1 MRIAARMKFAAAWM
15 AAAWLGTLPTLAQ
28 QQQPQQE
35 PTTEHPDVELRTFE
49 VAEGFE
55 VNLFASEPM
64 IVNPLN
70 INWDAHGR
78 MWVATSEIYPQ
89 ILPGQTPSDKIV
101 ILEDTDGDGRADR
114 HTVFADNLLIP
125 TGVLPGDGGVYVAAS
140 TELLHLVDTDGDGKA
155 DRTRVVLSGFGTG
168 DTHHLIHS
176 LRWGP
181 DGRMYF
187 SQSLYIH
194 SHVETPH
201 GVHRLHGGGIWRF
214 DPRTWELDVYVRGF
228 VNTWG
233 HEFDRFG
240 QSFAT
245 DGAYD
250 QGIHYAFPGSA
261 HNLAVNWPRIL
272 HGLNQAQPKLCGLAI
287 VNGRHMPDDWNN
299 AMIGNDFRGHRVY
312 RFKVSEQPG
321 TSNYISIPA
330 EDLIRSTH
338 PAFRPVDAK
347 IGPDGALY
355 IVDWCNPIIN
365 HGEVDFRDPR
375 RDKRHGRIWRVTAK
389 GRPLVQP
396 PTIAGAPV
404 EELFDALSHVEDWTR
419 SMARRELVE
428 RGRDEVL
435 PVLDKC
441 LAQLTR
447 DDAWAEHHRLEA
459 LWVKQGLNAPD
470 RALLERVLA
479 AGDGRVRAAAVR
491 VLADWRHHFPDTLD
505 QLTKLVHDDHPRVRL
520 EAVNALRLIG
530 TPRAVEVAFR
540 VLDHPT
546 DVNLDYALWHIAWSL
561 RDAWLAKLATG
572 EVTFDGDMRKLG
584 YALKAAGDPA
594 AVQPLVKLIQSQAVP
609 AESQPE
615 MLNLIA
621 QSGGPTELGM
631 VYELAVSDRFTA
643 AQRAEMLLAVARAMR
658 QRDIRPAADWSQL
671 EKLLLEGQAPLAA
684 AAAQLAAVAR
694 TEALR
699 PALARL
705 AGDANRAEIVQ
716 RAAAEALASFN
727 GEADR
732 ATLIELAQPAHPWRT
747 RVLAVSALTGIDP
760 AVAAPHAAQLLKQT
774 PADQDATP
782 IFQAFLRRKGGPEA
796 LAEALEKSDLPE
808 AVALAG
814 TRAAE
819 SAGVDASRLHEVLQ
833 RLGGP
838 KPSRRD
844 MSADQLVKLI
854 ERVRTQG
861 DAHRGEAVFRR
872 ADLACM
878 QCHAIGGAG
887 GQVGPDL
894 RTIGT
899 SAPVDYLIESIL
911 QPDAKIKEGYHQTVV
926 HTNDFEVIAGVVAA
940 STDSHI
946 ILRDASGY
954 EHRIDRADIESS
966 TTSQTSIMPAGL
978 ADLMSDAELI
988 DLVKFLS
995 VLGADSAF
1003 TVGTQP
1009 VVRRWRVL
1017 HDGPEVAAVLASNA
1031 SQAANDTSNAL
1042 WTPAYSTVS
1051 GALPLQDLP
1060 VVAANGRSLRIVRF
1074 EVELAAPSRLTLS
1087 YNDATGVTVLTPLA
1101 NALTAGRHAVTLA
1114 IDAGRTTPLRIEVHA
1129 EDPTVYAQ
1137 IIAGR

>member
-396 PTIAGAPV
+396 PPSRAHRWRN
-404 EELFDALSHVEDWTR
+404 SSTR
-419 SMARRELVE
+419 CRM
-428 RGRDEVL
+428 
-435 PVLDKC
+435 
-441 LAQLTR
+441 
-447 DDAWAEHHRLEA
+447 
-459 LWVKQGLNAPD
+459 
-470 RALLERVLA
+470 
-479 AGDGRVRAAAVR
+479 
-491 VLADWRHHFPDTLD
+491 
-505 QLTKLVHDDHPRVRL
+505 
-520 EAVNALRLIG
+520 
-530 TPRAVEVAFR
+530 
-540 VLDHPT
+540 
-546 DVNLDYALWHIAWSL
+546 
-561 RDAWLAKLATG
+561 
-572 EVTFDGDMRKLG
+572 
-584 YALKAAGDPA
+584 
-594 AVQPLVKLIQSQAVP
+594 
-609 AESQPE
+609 
-615 MLNLIA
+615 
-621 QSGGPTELGM
+621 
-631 VYELAVSDRFTA
+631 
-643 AQRAEMLLAVARAMR
+643 
-658 QRDIRPAADWSQL
+658 
-671 EKLLLEGQAPLAA
+671 
-684 AAAQLAAVAR
+684 
-694 TEALR
+694 
-699 PALARL
+699 
-705 AGDANRAEIVQ
+705 
-716 RAAAEALASFN
+716 
-727 GEADR
+727 
-732 ATLIELAQPAHPWRT
+732 WRT
-747 RVLAVSALTGIDP
+747 G
-760 AVAAPHAAQLLKQT
+760 
-774 PADQDATP
+774 
-782 IFQAFLRRKGGPEA
+782 
-796 LAEALEKSDLPE
+796 
-808 AVALAG
+808 
-814 TRAAE
+814 RA
-819 SAGVDASRLHEVLQ
+819 
-833 RLGGP
+833 
-838 KPSRRD
+838 
-844 MSADQLVKLI
+844 
-854 ERVRTQG
+854 
-861 DAHRGEAVFRR
+861 
-872 ADLACM
+872 
-878 QCHAIGGAG
+878 
-887 GQVGPDL
+887 
-894 RTIGT
+894 
-899 SAPVDYLIESIL
+899 
-911 QPDAKIKEGYHQTVV
+911 
-926 HTNDFEVIAGVVAA
+926 
-940 STDSHI
+940 
-946 ILRDASGY
+946 
-954 EHRIDRADIESS
+954 
-966 TTSQTSIMPAGL
+966 
-978 ADLMSDAELI
+978 
-988 DLVKFLS
+988 
-995 VLGADSAF
+995 
-1003 TVGTQP
+1003 
-1009 VVRRWRVL
+1009 RWRV
-1017 HDGPEVAAVLASNA
+1017 VNWSSAAAMKCCPCWISAWRNSRA
-1031 SQAANDTSNAL
+1031 TMH
-1042 WTPAYSTVS
+1042 
-1051 GALPLQDLP
+1051 
-1060 VVAANGRSLRIVRF
+1060 GRS
-1074 EVELAAPSRLTLS
+1074 
-1087 YNDATGVTVLTPLA
+1087 
-1101 NALTAGRHAVTLA
+1101 
-1114 IDAGRTTPLRIEVHA
+1114 
-1129 EDPTVYAQ
+1129 
-1137 IIAGR
+1137 IIALKRCG